1 MQLHYNPISSY
12 SQKVLIALYEKNIP
26 FTPMIVNLMDPASR
40 ADYEKVYPIGKV
52 PCLVED
58 QGRVLPESTAIVE
71 YLDNKF
77 PNNPPRIIPQ
87 NSDAAIEARRWTCFA
102 DSYLNDSMQK
112 ILFDGMRPADK
123 RDGMG
128 VEAAQKLL
136 GRAYAMLDR
145 HLDGKKFIVGDT
157 LSIADCAAAPS
168 LFYLRKV
175 MPFESHRNIASYFG
189 RMLDRPSYARA
200 IKEAEPIL
208 KSMGLA

>member
-1 MQLHYNPISSY
+1 
-12 SQKVLIALYEKNIP
+12 
-26 FTPMIVNLMDPASR
+26 
-40 ADYEKVYPIGKV
+40 
-52 PCLVED
+52 
-58 QGRVLPESTAIVE
+58 
-71 YLDNKF
+71 
-77 PNNPPRIIPQ
+77 
-87 NSDAAIEARRWTCFA
+87 
-102 DSYLNDSMQK
+102 MQK

-123 RDGMG
+123 RDAMG

-136 GRAYAMLDR
+136 GRAYGMLDR
-145 HLDGKKFIVGDT
+145 HLAGKTFIAGDA

-175 MPFESHRNIASYFG
+175 MPFDSHRNITSYFG